1 MFKAINVTNLQL
13 NENIKKISYKS
24 ILFFPFFLISRPQ
37 PSPNEFVSLK
47 RTNWNSIMHLY
58 FPGFVE

>member
-13 NENIKKISYKS
+13 NETLKEYHTNLYF
-24 ILFFPFFLISRPQ
+24 FFPFFLISRPRT
-37 PSPNEFVSLK
+37 SSNEFVSLK